1 MAFYLNVDGMEIYLN
16 INDYVK
22 TNSDNWDSTWCRVD
36 FSFKFLKCINYS
48 KSNDEVLLA
57 CEIESLEKSLTDL
70 LEHKINKKMLLSFIE
85 PDFNFELYPRHLIT
99 DEDPNV
105 VYVKPGYEAIDV
117 SAEWTVNLWS
127 EGALTANYFS
137 VALDRNEITQLR
149 DYLRTVLSE

>member
-1 MAFYLNVDGMEIYLN
+1 M
-16 INDYVK
+16 
-22 TNSDNWDSTWCRVD
+22 
-36 FSFKFLKCINYS
+36 
-48 KSNDEVLLA
+48 
-57 CEIESLEKSLTDL
+57 
-70 LEHKINKKMLLSFIE
+70 
-85 PDFNFELYPRHLIT
+85 
-99 DEDPNV
+99 